1 MSKAAQLQTYT
12 GNNAILTVL
21 GGERITVENFDVED
35 IWVVDEDTYADLQR
49 DMRMALEPDHFR
61 SNTPYYNPDRARAVM
76 GEKLIVARDGS
87 KGFVLC
93 VSEKVRTASAEGFFR
108 SARVI
113 PGEKLFGRYDT
124 PQILKDRFGA
134 RAATEGFDA
143 GTVEPTF
150 ALYVS
155 YPRSFSAEK
164 VTPEIARRAIER
176 RNAANVGP
184 VPVLG
189 L

>member
-1 MSKAAQLQTYT
+1 MTKAAQLQSYT
-12 GNNAILTVL
+12 DNNAILTVL
-21 GGERITVENFDVED
+21 DGDLITAESFDVED
-35 IWVVDEDTYADLQR
+35 IWVVDEETYADLQR

-61 SNTPYYNPDRARAVM
+61 SNTPYHNPDRARAVM

-93 VSEKVRTASAEGFFR
+93 VSEKVRTASAEGFFC

-113 PGEKLFGRYDT
+113 PGEKLFGRYES
-124 PQILKDRFGA
+124 PQILKDRFGI
-134 RAATEGFDA
+134 RAATEGFDV

-150 ALYVS
+150 ALYIS
-155 YPRSFSAEK
+155 YPRPFSADK
-164 VTPEIARRAIER
+164 VTPAIARRAIER

-184 VPVLG
+184 VPALG